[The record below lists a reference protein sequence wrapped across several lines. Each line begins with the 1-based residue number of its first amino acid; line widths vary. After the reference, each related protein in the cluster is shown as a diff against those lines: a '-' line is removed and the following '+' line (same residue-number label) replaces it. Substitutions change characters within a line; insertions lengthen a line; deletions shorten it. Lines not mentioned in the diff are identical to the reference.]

1 MVERYSR
8 EIMAKK
14 WDMQA
19 KYDAWLKVELAAVKA
34 WNKLGLINDT
44 DCEKILK
51 NAKFDIARIDEIE
64 KPQNTML
71 SLFLQV

>member
-44 DCEKILK
+44 DCEKFLKMQNLILQ
-51 NAKFDIARIDEIE
+51 E
-64 KPQNTML
+64 
-71 SLFLQV
+71 

>member
-19 KYDAWLKVELAAVKA
+19 KYDAWLKVIL
-34 WNKLGLINDT
+34 LGNNFISIIY
-44 DCEKILK
+44 KIIKNRAKEK
-51 NAKFDIARIDEIE
+51 NAYYW
-64 KPQNTML
+64 T
-71 SLFLQV
+71 

>member
-34 WNKLGLINDT
+34 WNKLAIMNRWKKFLKMQNLI
-44 DCEKILK
+44 
-51 NAKFDIARIDEIE
+51 
-64 KPQNTML
+64 
-71 SLFLQV
+71 LQE

>member
-51 NAKFDIARIDEIE
+51 
-64 KPQNTML
+64 ML
-71 SLFLQV
+71 NLI